1 MAKLEVKYDPTL
13 EQSEIIARLDNSSP
27 EEAGDDYERNQTA
40 MQQTSIYGVQC
51 PIIAVN
57 NIMVAYEDILSFE
70 LDDTKHIPEVT
81 LHIIDRKSLIQYLDT
96 PGNDNEL
103 RIQILP
109 PFEDAYKKINL
120 TFLISDFSMGQDGND
135 LFITG
140 IYKLSKFTSSQ
151 FKSFG
156 EVGLYD
162 LFDQIASD
170 SKLGFA
176 TNVEAGED
184 ARFVYCPYSSYKSTI
199 EREISHSG
207 DETTIYDWWI
217 DVWNYLNL
225 ANVYERYTATD
236 SEDDMKVWIS
246 GTVDEV
252 GEGIKIEPQEVPA
265 ELTNMFGT
273 EETQLY
279 VADYRINT
287 NPGINIYEGTDKVY
301 SVYSM
306 NNKEYQDTYISDGD
320 VKKDV
325 FENFEYKGE
334 VYGEYDYITNGM
346 YRVPFLQKM
355 KNGSLE
361 VDLKQ
366 PLLGIQRGNHVNFA
380 CYYND
385 DSIDYPLESLET
397 GNVADDNP
405 QTNVPVMEPD
415 VNESNPSDTFKLDKS
430 VSGQYMVIGNIY
442 RFIEG
447 QWTHTVILTRP
458 IDQKPKILAEEE

>member
-27 EEAGDDYERNQTA
+27 EEAGEDYERNQTA
-40 MQQTSIYGVQC
+40 LQQTSIYGIQC

-57 NIMVAYEDILSFE
+57 NIMIAYEDILSFE
-70 LDDTKHIPEVT
+70 LDDTGHVPSVS
-81 LHIIDRKSLIQYLDT
+81 LHIIDRKSLIQYLDA

-120 TFLISDFSMGQDGND
+120 TFLISDFSMGEENE
-135 LFITG
+135 LFISGT
-140 IYKLSKFTSSQ
+140 YKLAKFTSSK

-162 LFDQIASD
+162 LFDQIATD
-170 SKLGFA
+170 TGLGLA

-184 ARFVYCPYSSYKSTI
+184 TRFVYCPYNSYQSII
-199 EREISHSG
+199 EKEITHSG

-225 ANVYERYTATD
+225 ANIYERYTTID

-246 GTVDEV
+246 GAVDEA
-252 GEGIKIEPQEVPA
+252 GEGIKVEPQEVLG
-265 ELTNMFGT
+265 ELTNMFGS
-273 EETQLY
+273 EETQLF
-279 VADYRINT
+279 VADYRLNT

-320 VKKDV
+320 VKKDI

-334 VYGEYDYITNGM
+334 VYGDYDYITGGM
-346 YRVPFLQKM
+346 YREPFIQKM

-366 PLLGIQRGNHVNFA
+366 PLLGLQRGNHINFA

-385 DSIDYPLESLET
+385 DSVDYPTSGLEEEGL
-397 GNVADDNP
+397 ADTEVD
-405 QTNVPVMEPD
+405 TNVPLMEPD
-415 VNESNPSDTFKLDKS
+415 ASETNPSDTFKLDKS
-430 VSGQYMVIGNIY
+430 ISGQYMIIGNIY
-442 RFIEG
+442 RFADR
-447 QWTHTVILTRP
+447 QWTHTVVLTRP
-458 IDQKPKILAEEE
+458 IDQKPKLLAEEE